1 MINDTSKEFIR
12 RHIGPSEDD
21 IKEMLKLVGANSLD
35 DLMKKTVPEKILL
48 KDKLKIGEP
57 TSEHESLKQLKTIG
71 EKNKVYTNYIG
82 MGYSNTYMPN
92 VIVRNIFCNPGW
104 YTAYTPYQP
113 EVAQGRLE
121 MLLNYQQM
129 IMDFTGMDIA
139 NASLL
144 DEATAAAEAI
154 GLSRRVDKNNLNK
167 IFVSSDC
174 NPQTVDVIKTRTEV
188 FGLQLIIGDQ
198 QKDLKNIKDD
208 IICGVLSY
216 PGTLGDI
223 RDPSE
228 AISLIHKKKGRAIL
242 IADLLALTKLKTPA
256 ELGADIVVGNSQRF
270 GIPMGY
276 GGPHAAFFATKDE
289 YKRSM
294 PG

>member
-21 IKEMLKLVGANSLD
+21 IKEMLKMVGADSLD
-35 DLMKKTVPEKILL
+35 DLMKKTVPENILL
-48 KDKLKIGEP
+48 KDELKIGDP
-57 TSEHESLKQLKTIG
+57 TSEHESLKQLKKIG

-92 VIVRNIFCNPGW
+92 VILRNIYCNPGW

-129 IMDFTGMDIA
+129 ILDFTGMDIA

-144 DEATAAAEAI
+144 DEATATAEAI

-167 IFVSSDC
+167 IFISSDC
-174 NPQTVDVIKTRTEV
+174 NPQTIDVIKTRTEV
-188 FGLQLIIGDQ
+188 FNLQLIIGDQ
-198 QKDLKNIKDD
+198 EKDLKNIKDD

-228 AISLIHKKKGRAIL
+228 AFSLIH
-242 IADLLALTKLKTPA
+242 
-256 ELGADIVVGNSQRF
+256 
-270 GIPMGY
+270 
-276 GGPHAAFFATKDE
+276 
-289 YKRSM
+289 
-294 PG
+294 